1 MIDKNEKKK
10 KELEEL
16 DNICEGSYGFVM
28 KIKTPSNEVA
38 CKVFKRQ
45 NDPEIEFLGVDFNH
59 TQKTMSL
66 NKTRQKKVEKTLK
79 VCGFVPTLLKSN
91 TSTCSVCKRCS
102 KHHHVSKYEG
112 DIGLNHL
119 SKQILS
125 TTRHYHVFMPWLD
138 GNLEQYMRIT
148 PLNMTERLDIFLSKK
163 HYEKGLYFK
172 RELKEKQE
180 GILPINFSIPK
191 EKIVKDINKKPLNL
205 LSPLIPG
212 KLNTYIYENENEYYE
227 MYKSSIFALTYKKAG
242 WDCLRHYEILMNGC
256 IPLFLNLENCP
267 DQTMVN
273 FPKEKLINLRKKY
286 DSVLKYFNP
295 LKIFKRKFLNLD
307 NITNLFT
314 YKLLKNNVDDYLI
327 KNQEILEI
335 KEELLNYTK
344 LNLTTEHLVKYI
356 LSKLS

>member
-1 MIDKNEKKK
+1 MKILFIGAQNETNQYINDYMSDLILHGFRSLYGDDVIDYPGSWHIYNNQDEKIDSNKDKIWGKGFTTSNLLKNYDKIDRSDILNKIKKKYFDLVVYSSIRKNETF
-10 KELEEL
+10 L
-16 DNICEGSYGFVM
+16 DDVL
-28 KIKTPSNEVA
+28 K
-38 CKVFKRQ
+38 FK
-45 NDPEIEFLGVDFNH
+45 NKFLF
-59 TQKTMSL
+59 
-66 NKTRQKKVEKTLK
+66 
-79 VCGFVPTLLKSN
+79 
-91 TSTCSVCKRCS
+91 
-102 KHHHVSKYEG
+102 
-112 DIGLNHL
+112 I
-119 SKQILS
+119 
-125 TTRHYHVFMPWLD
+125 D
-138 GNLEQYMRIT
+138 GED
-148 PLNMTERLDIFLSKK
+148 DIFLSKK

-172 RELKEKQE
+172 RELREKQE

-227 MYKSSIFALTYKKAG
+227 MYKNSIFALTYKKAG

-295 LKIFKRKFLNLD
+295 LKIFKKKFLNLN
-307 NITNLFT
+307 NITNIFT
-314 YKLLKNNVDDYLI
+314 YKMLKNNVDDYLI
-327 KNQEILEI
+327 KNQEILEL

-344 LNLTTEHLVKYI
+344 LNLTTEHSVRYI